1 VIERVKQL
9 SKKSRTAVIAQNV
22 YNNWRVRR
30 RVGSGNIEASYGSSH
45 SRISD
50 LSDSVGYIN
59 ATFEDYLRYADI
71 STEALRGKR
80 VLEIGHGDN
89 LGVALRF
96 LAAGANE
103 VVCLDKFYSKR
114 DPERQRRIYLALRAA
129 LDDEARKRF
138 DEAIDLT
145 NGTELNSDKLKS
157 VYGTGIE
164 DAEQLFGSASFDL
177 IISRAVIQ
185 SIQDSDT
192 ALAAMKQLLAD
203 RGAMAHKIDLR
214 DLGMFTN
221 GGMHPLTFL
230 TVNDS
235 LYCMMTSATDK
246 SNRRLIGYYAEKMA
260 ELELESKI
268 FVVSIVG
275 QEEEIYPHK
284 EKIEPGVDYSDSQ
297 LSLIKAIRPRL
308 NARFKNLPDA
318 ELLVSSIFLVAGKPA
333 QKNLSIG
340 SYEISA
346 YSSLEAANAVKDR
359 V

>member
-1 VIERVKQL
+1 MIERLKQL
-9 SKKSRTAVIAQNV
+9 SKKSRTAVIAQNI

-30 RVGSGNIEASYGSSH
+30 RVNSGNIEASYGSSH

-50 LSDSVGYIN
+50 ISDSVGYIN
-59 ATFEDYLRYADI
+59 ATFEDYLRYADLTPETI
-71 STEALRGKR
+71 RGKR

-89 LGVALRF
+89 LGVALSF
-96 LAAGANE
+96 LAAGAAE

-114 DPERQRRIYLALRAA
+114 DPERQRRIYLALRSE
-129 LDDEARKRF
+129 LDDEAQKRF

-145 NGTELNSDKLKS
+145 TGTEINSDRLKS

-164 DAEQLFGSASFDL
+164 DAEQLFGSASFDI

-192 ALAAMKQLLAD
+192 ALAAMKQLLTD
-203 RGAMAHKIDLR
+203 GGVMAHKIDMR

-230 TVNDS
+230 TVSDS
-235 LYCMMTSATDK
+235 LYRMMTSATDK
-246 SNRRLIGYYAEKMA
+246 SNRRLIGYYAERMA
-260 ELELESKI
+260 ELELESKL

-275 QEEEIYPHK
+275 QEGEIYPHK
-284 EKIEPGVDYSDSQ
+284 EKIEQGVDYSDSQ
-297 LSLIKAIRPRL
+297 LALIKAIRPNL
-308 NARFKNLPDA
+308 NARFKSLPDE

-333 QKNLSIG
+333 QESLTIG

-346 YSSLEAANAVKDR
+346 PVEQSKTGCPVSV
-359 V
+359 